1 MVLLDSNNNT
11 IKTAQYLSLLEIC
24 VYNTKLRNCN
34 RRTALTPIGRS
45 LTRKVSD
52 VVRSHYPVYEQANL
66 AAEIRTVLTSLG
78 NGLIPGVAYDTA
90 WVARLAKHYPQY
102 RFGEALEWLRRNQNE
117 DGTWGSTVLHYHDRF
132 ASTLA
137 AIVALREVGRS
148 SRDQRRVSRGES
160 ALWTLVSRLGR
171 DDSDTVGFPVVA
183 AALSEDAAALGLDV
197 PRPPIRYATAY
208 KKKVQHLLAQPKR
221 DWRHSPLSFSLEG
234 MWRAVGDQDEALEAE
249 RSVASS
255 PAATAAY
262 LFTHENASALE
273 SLGALMQDDGGIPA
287 FTSIDFFEITW
298 SLARLQA
305 VHAIDPQMP
314 EVRQFLDHLWNAWSP
329 EKGLHF
335 SSFFRVCDLD
345 LTSAAF
351 TLLRWGGYPVDA
363 DAFEYYEMEDHFCTY
378 HQETNPSPSTHLRLL
393 IALQSCP
400 DHPKQPAW
408 RQKALKALRQFDE
421 NGSYRWDKWHAS
433 PYYVGNLA
441 IYALHRIDPELATSR
456 LKWILKTQRD
466 DGGWGYLDQSTP
478 EETAYCLD
486 ALLLWDRM
494 VDSIDPA
501 IIRQAA
507 DFLSAR
513 SLNQDYTP
521 LWISKGLFAPHNIV
535 KATIWSALYQYMEW

>member
-1 MVLLDSNNNT
+1 M
-11 IKTAQYLSLLEIC
+11 
-24 VYNTKLRNCN
+24 
-34 RRTALTPIGRS
+34 
-45 LTRKVSD
+45 
-52 VVRSHYPVYEQANL
+52 VRSHYPVYEQANL
-66 AAEIRTVLTSLG
+66 ATEIRSVLSSLG
-78 NGLIPGVAYDTA
+78 NGQIPGVAYDTA
-90 WVARLAKHYPQY
+90 WVARLTQYYPQHG
-102 RFGEALEWLRRNQNE
+102 FDEALEWLRRNQNE
-117 DGTWGSTVLHYHDRF
+117 DGTWGSSVLHYHDRF

-137 AIVALREVGRS
+137 AIVALREVGRG

-171 DDSDTVGFPVVA
+171 DDSDTVGFPVVS
-183 AALSEDAAALGLDV
+183 AALSEDATTLGLDV

-208 KKKVQHLLAQPKR
+208 KKKVERLLAQPKR
-221 DWRHSPLSFSLEG
+221 DWRQSPLSFSLEG
-234 MWRAVGDQDEALEAE
+234 LWRAVGSDDEVLEGE
-249 RSVASS
+249 LSVASS
-255 PAATAAY
+255 PAATSAY
-262 LFTHENASALE
+262 LFNHEHEGALGNL
-273 SLGALMQDDGGIPA
+273 SALMQPDGGIPA

-298 SLARLQA
+298 ALARLQA
-305 VHAIDPQMP
+305 VRAVDPRMP
-314 EVRQFLDHLWNAWSP
+314 EVRQFLDRLWGAWSP
-329 EKGLHF
+329 ETGLHF
-335 SSFFRVCDLD
+335 SSLFKVCDLD

-363 DAFEYYEMEDHFCTY
+363 NAFEYYEMEDHFCTY
-378 HQETNPSPSTHLRLL
+378 HEETNPSPSTHLRLL

-408 RQKALKALRQFDE
+408 RQKAIKALRQFDE
-421 NGSYRWDKWHAS
+421 NGSYWWDKWHAS

-441 IYALHRIDPELATSR
+441 VYALHRLDPELALSR

-466 DGGWGYLDQSTP
+466 DGGWGYLDKSTP

-494 VDSIDPA
+494 VDTVDPA

-507 DFLSAR
+507 DFLSAH
-513 SLNQDYTP
+513 SMNQDYTP